1 MNDALLPPV
10 PEKEEIEKL
19 KFDTY
24 KFAFPNK
31 KNNYYSN
38 LDKNKPEKLIDFDK
52 KVYNDSNGPIEA
64 PNPSCTEDVC
74 SPSLWVPARGLCL
87 YCNYRRS

>member
-1 MNDALLPPV
+1 MQTVGDLQDFVSDVDPS
-10 PEKEEIEKL
+10 L
-19 KFDTY
+19 KYQD
-24 KFAFPNK
+24 
-31 KNNYYSN
+31 
-38 LDKNKPEKLIDFDK
+38 LDQNKPEKLIDFDK
-52 KVYNDSNGPIEA
+52 KVYNDSIGPIEA